1 MPLDKTND
9 TAAFW
14 KSMAEVQDGFVCFFR
29 ILSPYFSHREAQGLN
44 INNILNCEL
53 RCSHI
58 SCPACFAGR
67 QEGSCPRPPQINQS
81 VPGLS
86 GSSFVPAREML
97 SVTLSAKILYLHCL
111 CNWSVAFSP
120 AWCGWG
126 GGTQLYSAGRQTLKE
141 GPLRIRDTLMVPQGW
156 YLALQIAGRCKHSV
170 FEHRQ
175 E

>member
-1 MPLDKTND
+1 MPLDKTNG

-14 KSMAEVQDGFVCFFR
+14 KSMAEVQDGFIHLFR
-29 ILSPYFSHREAQGLN
+29 IPSPYFSHRCAQGSN

-67 QEGSCPRPPQINQS
+67 QEGSCPKAPQINQP

-97 SVTLSAKILYLHCL
+97 SVTLPAEILYLHCL

-120 AWCGWG
+120 AWCVWGRGVG
-126 GGTQLYSAGRQTLKE
+126 GGIQLYSAGGQTLKE

-156 YLALQIAGRCKHSV
+156 YLAL
-170 FEHRQ
+170 
-175 E
+175 